1 MKKILGLDLGER
13 RVGVAISD
21 GLGMFAHPLM
31 TLQWQ
36 GVQHLASEI
45 KKIISEQNV
54 DRIVIGIPFTMKG
67 TASKKTSEITEIADQ
82 LSTLLSVEII
92 RVDER
97 LTTQMAHQTLH
108 AVGKKPSRNKEKVDQ
123 IAAVFI
129 LQTFLDKN
137 KF

>member
-1 MKKILGLDLGER
+1 K
-13 RVGVAISD
+13 
-21 GLGMFAHPLM
+21 
-31 TLQWQ
+31 T
-36 GVQHLASEI
+36 
-45 KKIISEQNV
+45 
-54 DRIVIGIPFTMKG
+54 
-67 TASKKTSEITEIADQ
+67 TSEIPEIAEQ

-97 LTTQMAHQTLH
+97 LTTQMAQQTLH

>member
-21 GLGMFAHPLM
+21 GIGMFAHPLK
-31 TLQWQ
+31 TLQWK
-36 GVQHLASEI
+36 GVQHLAAEL
-45 KKIISEQNV
+45 KMIIGEQNV
-54 DRIVIGIPFTMKG
+54 DRVVIGIPFTMKG
-67 TASKKTSEITEIADQ
+67 TSSKKTTEISGIADQ
-82 LSTLLSVEII
+82 LSTLLDVEII
-92 RVDER
+92 RIDER
-97 LTTQMAHQTLH
+97 MTTQMAHQSLH